1 MVIMNDD
8 VKEIRKNAL
17 DKNIPIMQDEGIEFL
32 LNFIKSNNIENI
44 LIKELNLK

>member
-17 DKNIPIMQDEGIEFL
+17 DKNIPIMQDEGIE
-32 LNFIKSNNIENI
+32 
-44 LIKELNLK
+44 